1 MKKATMPSTATP
13 PATLNPTMVD
23 VDTPESSL
31 LLSEAAVLL
40 EVAVPA
46 VAVGVSDTIW
56 MMVSPAALV
65 VVSEDGVGV
74 GVLDA
79 GAVLEAGAVVGP
91 LEAGDDDAGEELG
104 VDEEAGLVV
113 VVVVVEGAA
122 VGVELGEVVV
132 PAGVVLV
139 VVGLGVALVAAAGV
153 VDTAGADGVLESSP
167 SPNIPARLSAL
178 STSRR

>member
-1 MKKATMPSTATP
+1 M
-13 PATLNPTMVD
+13 
-23 VDTPESSL
+23 
-31 LLSEAAVLL
+31 
-40 EVAVPA
+40 
-46 VAVGVSDTIW
+46 
-56 MMVSPAALV
+56 
-65 VVSEDGVGV
+65 
-74 GVLDA
+74 DA

-153 VDTAGADGVLESSP
+153 VDAAGADGVLESSP